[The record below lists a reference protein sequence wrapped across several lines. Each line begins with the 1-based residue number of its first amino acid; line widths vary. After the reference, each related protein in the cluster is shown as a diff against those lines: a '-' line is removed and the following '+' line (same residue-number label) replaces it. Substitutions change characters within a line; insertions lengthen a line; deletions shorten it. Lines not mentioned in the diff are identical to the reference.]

1 MNSGGECLAP
11 VHGMTSLLE
20 VKNLRVSY
28 SARTG
33 EVCPA
38 LSGVDFD
45 LGYQEILGVLGESG
59 SGKSTLAAALLR
71 LLPFNGKIQQGSV
84 LFEGRN
90 LLEASPQD
98 LRKIRGGRIG
108 LISQE
113 PSSSLHPTLQVGQQ
127 VSDVL
132 AAHEALDRRTLREKT
147 SHILASVFP
156 EDVERISRS
165 YPHELSGG
173 ERQRVLIAQAIACGP
188 SLVVADEPTASL
200 DPTTQQEILQLFRTL
215 RQKLGLAM
223 ILITHNPALLAGLAD
238 RVLVL
243 YAGRIAEIGPAAE
256 VLHSPQHPYTAAL
269 LRCLPSHFAEAQNT
283 RKTRLHVILGE
294 PPDLSLGGNGCQFEP
309 RCAERME
316 VCKREEPSAAA
327 VSEQHE
333 VSCFKF
339 AG

>member
-1 MNSGGECLAP
+1 MA
-11 VHGMTSLLE
+11 SLLE
-20 VKNLRVSY
+20 VKNLHVSY

-45 LGYQEILGVLGESG
+45 LAAGEILGVLGESG
-59 SGKSTLAAALLR
+59 SGKSTLAAAILR
-71 LLPFNGKIQQGSV
+71 LLSSNGKIQQGSV
-84 LFEGRN
+84 LFEGKN
-90 LLEASPQD
+90 LLQSSPQD

-113 PSSSLHPTLQVGQQ
+113 PSSSLHPTLQIGLQ

-132 AAHEALDRRTLREKT
+132 AAHETLNRRNLREKT
-147 SHILASVFP
+147 SHLLASVFP
-156 EDVERISRS
+156 EDAERISRS

-173 ERQRVLIAQAIACGP
+173 QRQRVLIAQAIACGP

-200 DPTTQQEILQLFRTL
+200 DPTTQQEILHLFRTL

-238 RVLVL
+238 RILVL
-243 YAGRIAEIGPAAE
+243 YAGRIAEIGPATQ
-256 VLHSPQHPYTAAL
+256 VLYSPRHPYTAAL
-269 LRCLPSHFAEAQNT
+269 LRCLPSHSAEAQSA
-283 RKTRLHVILGE
+283 RKARLHVIPGE
-294 PPDLSLGGNGCQFEP
+294 APDPSLHESGCQFEP
-309 RCAERME
+309 RCTERME
-316 VCKREEPSAAA
+316 VCKRDEPAAAA
-327 VSEQHE
+327 VGELHE

>member
-1 MNSGGECLAP
+1 
-11 VHGMTSLLE
+11 MTPLLE
-20 VKNLRVSY
+20 VKNLHVSY

-38 LSGVDFD
+38 LAGINFD
-45 LGYQEILGVLGESG
+45 LAPGEILGVLGESG

-71 LLPFNGKIQQGSV
+71 LLSSNGKIQKGSV

-108 LISQE
+108 LIFQE
-113 PSSSLHPTLQVGQQ
+113 PSSSLHPTLQVRQQ

-132 AAHEALDRRTLREKT
+132 TAHESLDRHTLIGKT
-147 SHILASVFP
+147 TQLLSSIFSTDA
-156 EDVERISRS
+156 ERISCS

-173 ERQRVLIAQAIACGP
+173 QRQRVLIAQAIACGP

-223 ILITHNPALLAGLAD
+223 ILVTHNPALLADLAD
-238 RVLVL
+238 RILVL
-243 YAGRIAEIGPAAE
+243 YAGRVAEIGPAAD
-256 VLHSPQHPYTAAL
+256 VLSSPQHPYTAAL
-269 LRCLPSHFAEAQNT
+269 LRSLPSQFAEGQTA
-283 RKTRLHVILGE
+283 RRARLQSIPGD
-294 PPDLSLGGNGCQFEP
+294 PPDLSLHEPGCQFEP

-316 VCKREEPSAAA
+316 VCKCEEPAAA
-327 VSEQHE
+327 EVSELHA

-339 AG
+339 AS